1 MQAVQ
6 IDGPVC
12 TGPNLIVKI
21 LKENVKNV
29 KLIALQGS
37 TYLWKH
43 TIDIESLKDTVIKN
57 PKCIFICMYKP
68 PYHWIESIKK
78 SSYDIHLN
86 KKNLMGSC
94 SMKGI
99 EYKNLIEMYN
109 IYYLNYKNLIEN
121 YKNVI
126 CMNYYELLD
135 IDNIRKY
142 INNKLK
148 PFDLNLKKDDNI
160 KEILNKPSK
169 NHGNSVKNFS
179 QALNKKKILDE
190 KLKESDIKHLLDKEV
205 DKSIHEFFNSR

>member
-1 MQAVQ
+1 MEAVQ
-6 IDGPVC
+6 IYGPFC
-12 TGPNLIVKI
+12 TGTNLIWKI
-21 LKENVKNV
+21 IKENVKNV
-29 KLIALQGS
+29 KLTRVGS
-37 TYLWKH
+37 THLWKH

-57 PKCIFICMYKP
+57 PKSIFICMYKP

-78 SSYDIHLN
+78 ASYDITIN
-86 KKNLMGSC
+86 EENLMGSC
-94 SMKGI
+94 SMQGK

-148 PFDLNLKKDDNI
+148 PFDLTLKKDDNI

-179 QALNKKKILDE
+179 QALNKKNILDE

-205 DKSIHEFFNSR
+205 DKAIHEFFNSR